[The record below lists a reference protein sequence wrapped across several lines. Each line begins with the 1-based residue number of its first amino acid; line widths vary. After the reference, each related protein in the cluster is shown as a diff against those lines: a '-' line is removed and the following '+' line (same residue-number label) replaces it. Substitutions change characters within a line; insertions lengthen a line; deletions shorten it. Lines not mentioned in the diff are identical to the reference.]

1 MSQDFLVAKFR
12 QSLLAVFACSAVGT
26 ASLWLPNIPSQPA
39 SAQASGSIDPTQ
51 ALSGATRMVIGL
63 PKLPLRKR

>member
-39 SAQASGSIDPTQ
+39 SAQALGGARLFTSGGRI
-51 ALSGATRMVIGL
+51 RIGL
-63 PKLPLRKR
+63 STDG